1 MRTSVSI
8 RASRHD
14 AADFARFSA
23 ASLSNNAGDQTTDTQ
38 QVVLGFLEKLFGSKP
53 AELFVLIWLLRDKQ
67 SHWFSDLGEAAALV
81 ERFVAEDVY
90 VGCALSPGDF
100 GSERRCIAEQTAGI
114 TALWGY

>member
-1 MRTSVSI
+1 MRTSASI
-8 RASRHD
+8 PASRHD
-14 AADFARFSA
+14 AADFAAFSA

-67 SHWFSDLGEAAALV
+67 SHWFSNPVQAVAFV